1 MGDARL
7 SLAWGKAPR
16 RRSAPVSPKAAQY
29 VIAVERCKSREACYY
44 GRAARLET
52 A

>member
-16 RRSAPVSPKAAQY
+16 RRSAPFSPKAAPRRNHTFGTLWKPY
-29 VIAVERCKSREACYY
+29 
-44 GRAARLET
+44 T
-52 A
+52 P